1 MSKKDHKLR
10 NQTDPELT
18 LLEQDENFLNEN
30 YEMFHEVQK
39 PHKTRRFE
47 HFAFHGISPN
57 FTAITHQ

>member
-30 YEMFHEVQK
+30 YM
-39 PHKTRRFE
+39 T
-47 HFAFHGISPN
+47 FHGVPKP
-57 FTAITHQ
+57 A